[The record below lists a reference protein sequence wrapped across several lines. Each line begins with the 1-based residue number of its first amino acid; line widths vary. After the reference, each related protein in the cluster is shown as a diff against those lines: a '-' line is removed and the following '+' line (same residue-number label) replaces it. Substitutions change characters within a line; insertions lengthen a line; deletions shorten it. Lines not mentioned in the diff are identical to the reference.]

1 MTAQPE
7 RDLVAGVIQ
16 LANLLTRRL
25 APVFEKA
32 RITPQ
37 QWAIL
42 SALSR
47 ADTPMSLASLART
60 MMVSKQNMTGM
71 MTRLEQLGF
80 AERADDPKDLRSS
93 RVVLTRRGR
102 ATIEKLRPAYEQ
114 WRDGLGGELSERDLA
129 TAAKTIESLIT
140 KLSSLRDTTP

>member
-1 MTAQPE
+1 MTGQAE

-32 RITPQ
+32 RVTPQ

-42 SALSR
+42 SVVDRS
-47 ADTPMSLASLART
+47 DGPMSLASLARA

-71 MTRLEQLGF
+71 MARLEQLGF
-80 AERADDPKDLRSS
+80 AERADDPSDLRSS
-93 RVVLTRRGR
+93 RVVLTRRGH

-114 WRDGLGGELSERDLA
+114 WRDALAGSISERDMA
-129 TAAKTIESLIT
+129 TTARTIEQLIET
-140 KLSSLRDTTP
+140 LE

>member
-1 MTAQPE
+1 MTAEPE
-7 RDLVAGVIQ
+7 RDLVVGVIQ

-25 APVFEKA
+25 APVFAKA

-42 SALSR
+42 SAL
-47 ADTPMSLASLART
+47 AANGEPMSLASLART

-102 ATIEKLRPAYEQ
+102 ATVEKLRPVYEQ
-114 WRDGLGGELSERDLA
+114 WREGLGGDVSERDLA
-129 TAAKTIESLIT
+129 TAAKTIEALIV
-140 KLSSLRDTTP
+140 KLTD

>member
-1 MTAQPE
+1 MAAQAE

-32 RITPQ
+32 RVTPQ

-42 SALSR
+42 TVLDR
-47 ADTPMSLASLART
+47 TEGPMSLASLARA

-71 MTRLEQLGF
+71 MARLEQLGF
-80 AERADDPKDLRSS
+80 AERADDPEDLRSS
-93 RVVLTRRGR
+93 RVILTRRGR

-114 WRDGLGGELSERDLA
+114 WRDALAGDVSERDLA
-129 TAAKTIESLIT
+129 TTARTIEQLIE
-140 KLSSLRDTTP
+140 KLE

>member
-1 MTAQPE
+1 MTAEPE
-7 RDLVAGVIQ
+7 RDLIAGVIQ

-25 APVFEKA
+25 APIFAKA

-42 SALSR
+42 SVLSR
-47 ADTPMSLASLART
+47 AEAPMSLASLART

-93 RVVLTRRGR
+93 RVVLTRSQP
-102 ATIEKLRPAYEQ
+102 RPRRTRQ
-114 WRDGLGGELSERDLA
+114 
-129 TAAKTIESLIT
+129 
-140 KLSSLRDTTP
+140 

>member
-1 MTAQPE
+1 MAAQPE

-32 RITPQ
+32 RVTPQ

-42 SALSR
+42 SALSKNN
-47 ADTPMSLASLART
+47 APMSLASLART

-71 MTRLEQLGF
+71 MSRLEQLGF
-80 AERADDPKDLRSS
+80 AERADDPEDLRSY

-102 ATIEKLRPAYEQ
+102 TTLDKLRPAYEE
-114 WRDGLGGELSERDLA
+114 WRDALGGDLSERDLA
-129 TAAKTIESLIT
+129 TAAKTIETLIET
-140 KLSSLRDTTP
+140 LSD